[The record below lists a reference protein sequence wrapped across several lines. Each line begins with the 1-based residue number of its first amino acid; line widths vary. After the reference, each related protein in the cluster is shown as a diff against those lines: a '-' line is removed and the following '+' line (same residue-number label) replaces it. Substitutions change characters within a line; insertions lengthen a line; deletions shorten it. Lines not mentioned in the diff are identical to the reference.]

1 MMKNTCAITQ
11 NVLLA
16 LIVFFWTSSCPAQ
29 SGNFKLEKV
38 GDGVWAAIVND
49 SGKAGGNAG
58 FVVGDDG
65 IAVIDTFEDA
75 GAARELLVAIRQIN
89 SLPIRFVINT
99 HYHLDH
105 VAGNEVFA
113 NAGAVD
119 VAHQNVRAWLRTE
132 NLKFWGD
139 AIKPEDKARVQA
151 LKLPDVIYDDHLEL
165 YLGKRLL
172 QVRHLLGH
180 TGGDSVVYVP
190 DARVLFGGDLLW
202 KDHVPNLVDAS
213 TDKWIATLS
222 LLSKDYAGSTFIPGH
237 GGVAKPIDVSVF
249 KDYLA
254 ILRAA
259 VGKAQK
265 EGTSDDVLVNTVLPD
280 LKAKYGTWEFFDD
293 FAKTNILQTG
303 EELAGHKRVP
313 RPTKPDVLP

>member
-1 MMKNTCAITQ
+1 MKNISMSMQ

-16 LIVFFWTSSCPAQ
+16 FVVFFGANSCLAQ
-29 SGNFKLEKV
+29 GGNFKLEKV
-38 GDGVWAAIVND
+38 GDGIWAAMVND

-75 GAARELLVAIRQIN
+75 GAAREFLAAIRQIS
-89 SLPIRFVINT
+89 SLPIRFVVNT

-113 NAGAVD
+113 SAGAVV
-119 VAHQNVRAWLRTE
+119 VAHRNVRAWLRTE
-132 NLKFWGD
+132 NLKFFGD
-139 AIKPEDKARVQA
+139 AIKPEDKALVEA
-151 LKLPDVIYDDHLEL
+151 LKLPDVIYDDRLEL

-172 QVRHLLGH
+172 QVRFLRGH

-190 DARVLFGGDLLW
+190 DARVLFCGDLLW

-213 TDKWIATLS
+213 TDKWVATLD

-237 GGVAKPIDVSVF
+237 GGVANPNDVTIF

-254 ILRAA
+254 NLREA
-259 VGKAQK
+259 VRRAQGEGKA
-265 EGTSDDVLVNTVLPD
+265 DDALVTAILPW
-280 LKAKYGTWEFFDD
+280 LKAKYGTWGFFDD

-303 EELAGHKRVP
+303 QELAGRKRVP
-313 RPTKPDVLP
+313 QHVRPDIP

>member
-1 MMKNTCAITQ
+1 MKNIWMSMQ

-16 LIVFFWTSSCPAQ
+16 FVVFFGANSCLAQ
-29 SGNFKLEKV
+29 GGNLKLEKV
-38 GDGVWAAIVND
+38 GDGMWAAIVND
-49 SGKAGGNAG
+49 GGKAGGNAG
-58 FVVGDDG
+58 FVVGDGG

-75 GAARELLVAIRQIN
+75 GAAREFLAAIRQIS

-113 NAGAVD
+113 SAGALVF
-119 VAHQNVRAWLRTE
+119 AHRNVRAWLRTE
-132 NLKFWGD
+132 NLKFFGD
-139 AIKPEDKARVQA
+139 AIKPEDKALVEA
-151 LKLPDVIYDDHLEL
+151 LKLPDVIYDDRLEF

-172 QVRHLLGH
+172 QVRFLRGH

-190 DARVLFGGDLLW
+190 DARVLFCGDLLW

-213 TDKWIATLS
+213 TDKWVATLDS
-222 LLSKDYAGSTFIPGH
+222 LSKDYAGSTFVPGH
-237 GGVAKPIDVSVF
+237 GGVANPNDVTIF

-254 ILRAA
+254 NLREA
-259 VGKAQK
+259 VRKAQGEGKA
-265 EGTSDDVLVNTVLPD
+265 DDALVTAVMPG
-280 LKAKYGTWEFFDD
+280 LKAKYGTWGFVDD

-303 EELAGHKRVP
+303 QELAGRKRVP
-313 RPTKPDVLP
+313 QPVQPDTP

>member
-1 MMKNTCAITQ
+1 MKNTWMSMQ

-16 LIVFFWTSSCPAQ
+16 FVVFFGTNSCLAQ
-29 SGNFKLEKV
+29 SGNFKLEKI
-38 GDGVWAAIVND
+38 GDGIWAAIVND

-58 FVVGDDG
+58 FVVGDDS

-75 GAARELLVAIRQIN
+75 GAAREFLATIRQVS
-89 SLPIRFVINT
+89 SLPIRFVVNT

-113 NAGAVD
+113 GAGAVV
-119 VAHQNVRAWLRTE
+119 VAHRNVRAWLRTE
-132 NLKFWGD
+132 NLKFFGD
-139 AIKPEDKARVQA
+139 AIKPEDKALVEE
-151 LKLPDVIYDDHLEL
+151 LKLPDVIYDDRLEL

-172 QVRHLLGH
+172 QVRFLRGH

-190 DARVLFGGDLLW
+190 DARVLFCGDLLW

-213 TDKWIATLS
+213 TDKWVATLDS
-222 LLSKDYAGSTFIPGH
+222 LSKDYDGSTFVPGH
-237 GGVAKPIDVSVF
+237 GGAANPNDVTIF

-254 ILRAA
+254 NLREA
-259 VGKAQK
+259 VRKAQG
-265 EGTSDDVLVNTVLPD
+265 EGKSDDALVTAILPG
-280 LKAKYGTWEFFDD
+280 LKAKYGTWGFFDD

-303 EELAGHKRVP
+303 QELAGRKRVP
-313 RPTKPDVLP
+313 QPVRLDVP

>member
-1 MMKNTCAITQ
+1 MTRRPLLIKNTCAIAH

-16 LIVFFWTSSCPAQ
+16 LIVFFGASSGLAQ
-29 SGNFKLEKV
+29 SDNFKLEKV

-58 FVVGDDG
+58 FVAGDDG

-75 GAARELLVAIRQIN
+75 GAARELLVAIRQIS
-89 SLPIRFVINT
+89 SLPIRFVVNT

-113 NAGAVD
+113 NAGAVV

-172 QVRHLLGH
+172 QVRHLPGH

-190 DARVLFGGDLLW
+190 DAHVLFGGDLLW
-202 KDHVPNLVDAS
+202 KDHVPNLVGAS

-222 LLSKDYAGSTFIPGH
+222 LLSKDYAPDPPS
-237 GGVAKPIDVSVF
+237 S
-249 KDYLA
+249 LA
-254 ILRAA
+254 
-259 VGKAQK
+259 
-265 EGTSDDVLVNTVLPD
+265 
-280 LKAKYGTWEFFDD
+280 
-293 FAKTNILQTG
+293 TG
-303 EELAGHKRVP
+303 EWPIR
-313 RPTKPDVLP
+313 TM